1 MRRVRVSI
9 RRGRVVAGA
18 LVGVLLV
25 GAVVTVRGG
34 SSGDDGVADAAPA
47 SAVAGDS
54 GGDDGVVGPGPTS
67 TVAVQDA
74 ASVDAA
80 GSTAVSSPS
89 VDSLADDS
97 VVAPEAPVGVGV
109 GLTAPVLDDR
119 RASRAHLVMD
129 FTNDAV
135 GSLPA
140 GVSLPWAQGD
150 VAVVADPWAADG
162 KVLRFGATADAGAVV
177 AVFDAL
183 PDVGEAEVLVRMRSI
198 DGSSVGSGAGVAAL
212 VAGSSGAED
221 GVVVDL
227 QNQVAV
233 GTLVDGTS
241 TFAPVEADPGEYARV
256 RWRQG
261 QVSVRTWTGGL
272 AAEPAEW
279 TAQDLAVDQTG
290 LAAGRIGVSQLGGG
304 RPFDVDWVEV
314 TVLSDPIASSL
325 PRAVEPLK
333 LANSAEAVAVTS
345 TSAVVTWTTNLAATS
360 TVAYGLD
367 DQLGQERST
376 FEPVTSH
383 EITIPDLVCDTA
395 YRYRIESAATV
406 ASDDLSASSPIATF
420 VTAPCEGL
428 APTMMALTPA
438 PATATVIAGVSTAG
452 LTAPSDRWIKP
463 VASAIWWNDDA
474 QRWDGVLPR
483 GNGEH
488 WLVTGFT
495 DATPTFVTRLDA
507 NGQSRPDIAW
517 NEATND
523 LFVHFTSTSTP
534 TMTRLRYSSGAYTVV
549 TGPVPVPGMRV
560 DDIASVGD
568 NNHPSTI
575 YQTPN
580 GDLWVAVLYL
590 GNLNLQRSKDLGAT
604 WLPAPIVVDATI
616 SSNGGV
622 VAMADIVQGGTTQL
636 LVFATE
642 NVSGR
647 WLVYRIK
654 QNATDLSAANWTNE
668 SDNLPAWIGSERSD
682 DHLSVRSYN
691 NRVYVGFKTEGAD
704 DPNEPLMGLLVRQP
718 GGTWTRYTS
727 FFTDNGPRESRPGV
741 VIDETNQDVYLFYGM
756 INSPKAGAYKRVPIS
771 SLGSLATATET
782 QVFTQA
788 NHSDGVVTSR
798 QTVTSASNLAVVAN
812 VRSAPEIYRAVLGS
826 PAVAPVIS
834 AIDVAVT
841 PTTAVVSWQTDV
853 IATSTVNYG
862 PTSAYGATVTDTN
875 PVTSHQ
881 LSLVGL
887 ACNTT
892 YHYQISSAAS
902 PSGAVGVS
910 PNATFTTA
918 ACTVP
923 VAPPVPSGLAVGVVS
938 DTELGVSWTD
948 VAGETSY
955 ELEVGPSGGPFVPVP
970 SSPLPAGTVSYAA
983 SGLSTGVE
991 YCFRVQASNATGP
1004 SGFSSPVCAT
1014 PVPPV
1019 SGVVRIED
1027 SAPEMSFSSGWR
1039 TKSSSKRSGGTSKL
1053 SSTTGASVSA
1063 TFQGVAVR
1071 LLSTTSWYYGE
1082 ALVSIDGGTPVR
1094 ADLYSPAFGYQV
1106 PVFEASGL
1114 SPGTHTITVTVAGT
1128 KNPLSTGR
1136 GVDVDALEIGVG
1148 P

>member
-1 MRRVRVSI
+1 
-9 RRGRVVAGA
+9 
-18 LVGVLLV
+18 
-25 GAVVTVRGG
+25 
-34 SSGDDGVADAAPA
+34 
-47 SAVAGDS
+47 
-54 GGDDGVVGPGPTS
+54 
-67 TVAVQDA
+67 
-74 ASVDAA
+74 
-80 GSTAVSSPS
+80 
-89 VDSLADDS
+89 
-97 VVAPEAPVGVGV
+97 
-109 GLTAPVLDDR
+109 
-119 RASRAHLVMD
+119 
-129 FTNDAV
+129 
-135 GSLPA
+135 
-140 GVSLPWAQGD
+140 
-150 VAVVADPWAADG
+150 
-162 KVLRFGATADAGAVV
+162 
-177 AVFDAL
+177 
-183 PDVGEAEVLVRMRSI
+183 
-198 DGSSVGSGAGVAAL
+198 
-212 VAGSSGAED
+212 
-221 GVVVDL
+221 
-227 QNQVAV
+227 
-233 GTLVDGTS
+233 
-241 TFAPVEADPGEYARV
+241 
-256 RWRQG
+256 
-261 QVSVRTWTGGL
+261 
-272 AAEPAEW
+272 
-279 TAQDLAVDQTG
+279 VDQDG
-290 LAAGRIGVSQLGGG
+290 LAAGRVGVSQLGGG
-304 RPFDVDWVEV
+304 QPFDVDWVEV

-325 PRAVEPLK
+325 PRAVEPLA
-333 LANSAEAVAVTS
+333 LANFAEAVAVTA
-345 TSAVVTWTTNLAATS
+345 TSAVVTWTTNLPATS
-360 TVAYGLD
+360 AVSYGLD
-367 DQLGQERST
+367 DQLGQQRAT

-383 EITIPDLVCDTA
+383 EITIPDLVCDTT
-395 YRYRIESAATV
+395 YRYRIDSVATV

-420 VTAPCEGL
+420 VTAPCAGP

-438 PATATVIAGVSTAG
+438 PATATAIPGVSTAG
-452 LTAPSDRWIKP
+452 LTDPSDRWIKP
-463 VASAIWWNDDA
+463 VMSAIWWNDDA

-495 DATPTFVTRLDA
+495 DATPTFVSRLDA

-534 TMTRLRYSSGAYTVV
+534 TMWHLKYSAGAYTVV

-560 DDIASVGD
+560 DDIASVGG

-590 GNLNLQRSKDLGAT
+590 GNLNLQRSEDLGAT

-616 SSNGGV
+616 SSNGGI
-622 VAMADIVQGGTTQL
+622 VAMADIVQGGVTQL
-636 LVFATE
+636 LVFASE

-647 WLVYRIK
+647 WLVYRIN
-654 QNATDLSAANWTNE
+654 QNATNLANPPGGPTNWTNE
-668 SDNLPAWIGSERSD
+668 SDNLPPWIGSERSD

-704 DPNEPLMGLLVRQP
+704 DPDEPLMGLLVRQP
-718 GGTWTRYTS
+718 GGAWTRYTS
-727 FFTDNGPRESRPGV
+727 FFTDDGSRETRPGV
-741 VIDETNQDVYLFYGM
+741 VIDDTNQDLYLFYGA
-756 INSPKAGAYKRVPIS
+756 INSPRAGAYKRVPIS

-788 NHSDGVVTSR
+788 DHSDGVVTSR
-798 QTVTSASNLAVVAN
+798 HSVTSVSNLAVVAN
-812 VRSAPEIYRAVLGS
+812 AQAAPEIYRAVLES
-826 PAVAPVIS
+826 PAVPPVIS
-834 AIDVAVT
+834 AINVAVT
-841 PTTAVVSWQTDV
+841 STTAVVSWQTDV
-853 IATSTVNYG
+853 TATSTVNYG
-862 PTSAYGATVTDTN
+862 LTSAYGATVSNTN

-887 ACNTT
+887 VCNTT

-938 DTELGVSWTD
+938 GTELGVSWTD

-983 SGLSTGVE
+983 SGLSSGVE

-1019 SGVVRIED
+1019 SGVVRFEQ
-1027 SAPEMSFSSGWR
+1027 SAAQISFSSGWT
-1039 TKSSSKRSGGTSKL
+1039 TKSSSLLSGGSSRV
-1053 SSTTGASVSA
+1053 SSTVGASMRSMFSGSVLRVVA
-1063 TFQGVAVR
+1063 TTGPTLGRAR
-1071 LLSTTSWYYGE
+1071 
-1082 ALVSIDGGTPVR
+1082 VSIDGGTPVTV
-1094 ADLYSPAFGYQV
+1094 DLYAPAVGYQV

-1128 KNPLSTGR
+1128 KNPSSSGTSVELDAIEAIGLVPTTKIEDSAAEMLFSSGWRTKSSSSRSGGTSKMSSTTGASVSATFQGPAVRLLSTTSTNYGEALVSIDGGTPVRVDLYAPAVGYQVPVFDASGLSPGTHTITVTVAGTKNPLSTGR
-1136 GVDVDALEIGVG
+1136 NVDVDALEVGVA

>member
-1 MRRVRVSI
+1 MRNVRVFI
-9 RRGRVVAGA
+9 RRGRVVAGV

-34 SSGDDGVADAAPA
+34 SGGDGEVADAASA

-54 GGDDGVVGPGPTS
+54 GGDDVVVGPGPTS
-67 TVAVQDA
+67 TVAVQGA

-109 GLTAPVLDDR
+109 GSTAPGLDDR

-129 FTNDAV
+129 FTNDEI

-241 TFAPVEADPGEYARV
+241 TFAPVDADPGEYARV

-279 TAQDLAVDQTG
+279 TAQDLAVDQNG
-290 LAAGRIGVSQLGGG
+290 LAAGRVGVSQLGGG

-325 PRAVEPLK
+325 PRAVEPLT

-367 DQLGQERST
+367 DQLGQQRST

-383 EITIPDLVCDTA
+383 EIMIPDLVCDTE

-420 VTAPCEGL
+420 VTGPCAEPT
-428 APTMMALTPA
+428 PTMMALTPA

-590 GNLNLQRSKDLGAT
+590 GNLNLQRSRDLGAT

-616 SSNGGV
+616 SSNGGI
-622 VAMADIVQGGTTQL
+622 VAMTDIVQGGTTQL

-642 NVSGR
+642 NVAGR
-647 WLVYRIK
+647 WLVYRIN
-654 QNATDLSAANWTNE
+654 QNATNLSNPPGGPTNWTNE

-727 FFTDNGPRESRPGV
+727 FFTDDGSRESRPGV

-756 INSPKAGAYKRVPIS
+756 INSPRAGAYKRVPIS

-788 NHSDGVVTSR
+788 DHSDGVVTSR

-812 VRSAPEIYRAVLGS
+812 ARSAPEIYRAVLES
-826 PAVAPVIS
+826 PAVPPVIS
-834 AIDVAVT
+834 AINVAVT
-841 PTTAVVSWQTDV
+841 PTTAVVSWRTDV
-853 IATSTVNYG
+853 TATSRVDYG
-862 PTSAYGATVTDTN
+862 LTSAYGASVSSSSA
-875 PVTSHQ
+875 VTSHQ

-910 PNATFTTA
+910 PNATFRTA
-918 ACTVP
+918 ACPPVISDVQVVPQQETATVTWKTDLASSSTVNYGP
-923 VAPPVPSGLAVGVVS
+923 TITYGNTAEGPGSVTSHTVQVTGLTCASTYYFTVSSATPQSTPSTSPSATFSTTACPPPDTTLPPPDTTPPPVP
-938 DTELGVSWTD
+938 
-948 VAGETSY
+948 
-955 ELEVGPSGGPFVPVP
+955 PGG
-970 SSPLPAGTVSYAA
+970 
-983 SGLSTGVE
+983 
-991 YCFRVQASNATGP
+991 
-1004 SGFSSPVCAT
+1004 
-1014 PVPPV
+1014 
-1019 SGVVRIED
+1019 IE
-1027 SAPEMSFSSGWR
+1027 S
-1039 TKSSSKRSGGTSKL
+1039 
-1053 SSTTGASVSA
+1053 GASA
-1063 TFQGVAVR
+1063 TKPAVR
-1071 LLSTTSWYYGE
+1071 G
-1082 ALVSIDGGTPVR
+1082 R
-1094 ADLYSPAFGYQV
+1094 AQPYP
-1106 PVFEASGL
+1106 
-1114 SPGTHTITVTVAGT
+1114 
-1128 KNPLSTGR
+1128 
-1136 GVDVDALEIGVG
+1136 
-1148 P
+1148 